1 VALLKPIF
9 EPFPEASGGRALGE
23 VPPVINLQNL
33 AKIYP
38 ARRRKAEV
46 RALENVNLVIN
57 HGESCAIE
65 GPSGSGKS
73 TLLNILGCLDIP
85 TSGTYELNGIDV
97 NTITDNQRTA
107 LRGSSIG
114 FVFQAFHLL
123 ANRTVLEN
131 VSLATL
137 YTTDLSTY
145 RSPDLV
151 HKDALIAIERVGLAD
166 QVLQETQTLSG
177 GQKQRVAIARAIC
190 TKPSLLLADEPTGN
204 LDPQSSEGIVELL
217 VDLAA
222 DGFTVVVITHSP
234 TIASRFSKRVTIRNG
249 TLQC

>member
-1 VALLKPIF
+1 LHP
-9 EPFPEASGGRALGE
+9 
-23 VPPVINLQNL
+23 PPVINIQNV

-38 ARRRKAEV
+38 SRRRKAEV
-46 RALENVNLVIN
+46 RALENVNLVIEQ
-57 HGESCAIE
+57 GESCAIE

-73 TLLNILGCLDIP
+73 TLLNILGCLDVP
-85 TSGTYELNGIDV
+85 SSGVYELNGVNV

-123 ANRTVLEN
+123 SNRTVLEN

-137 YTTDLSTY
+137 YTTDTSTY

-166 QVLQETQTLSG
+166 QVLQDTQTLSG

-190 TKPSLLLADEPTGN
+190 TKPSMLLADEPTGN
-204 LDPQSSEGIVELL
+204 LDPQSTEDIVDLL
-217 VDLAA
+217 VDLAG
-222 DGFTVVVITHSP
+222 DGFTVVVITHNP
-234 TIASRFSKRVTIRNG
+234 TIAARFSKRVTIRNG
-249 TLQC
+249 TLS